1 MAYGVMDAE
10 MQEKEQLLLTHG
22 LEFDAFNVS
31 KSPGCVRS
39 CVRTLFGY
47 RLNPRFAANAE
58 VAFRGALFLLICSIP
73 VIIPDGVS
81 ETRDMMIKY
90 GIYNSSVCV
99 FIVFNLGKTFG
110 EAFDSAISGI
120 KGTILA
126 ACMGWILY
134 TISPSGY
141 VGNAVDF
148 WLGITIGSCYVCV
161 IMLLNLNLTL
171 QMFAISNFAGT
182 WMGFLNPD
190 VVAVI
195 TPPWAGNWDLKTDT
209 LLQGLVCTG
218 IGFITV
224 MVATLLPYPLW
235 SLTYVEENQLVMN
248 KSISKVLHMMVD
260 YYCQPNPNLYHKDA
274 VLRTLRELQSVTDD
288 NDPLIRAA
296 WWECFGMGRT
306 QLKRQVMHTMDQ
318 LSNRVY
324 DLAFN
329 AWSVSTANPI
339 LGPGAHSMNAEL
351 MQQVRPQTVELLG
364 QMEDLLNILVQAIE
378 DGQLTPE
385 EGKGVEALLDK
396 MRNLE
401 KELAT
406 NFHQHRRSI
415 TLNQA
420 SRMYEDVRV
429 AQVLHWSISRIV
441 GEIVEVAEGVVK
453 FSQDKDALPPSPET
467 GGMMTMFEGLADKD
481 HVLYAWRGISSYFIC
496 FTIGF
501 FGFGE
506 FISPRSAGIAAT
518 APLLLSMYS
527 GSALVN
533 DLNRIQGLMLGNVL
547 VRLLGGFV
555 DSCDWSELV
564 LHSLTTF
571 LWTFGGLFVYFH
583 SRIYSTVGILAAAFG
598 ASTLL
603 GVSCNDPNR
612 IGKRDTFDGLMMNC
626 VAFMVTMMMDSLFH
640 SERASDLAHK
650 TLDQCWEQIFQS
662 YKAILDTKTT
672 QVIFHRSNAR
682 KLLLQ
687 ARAMNQEASLEPR
700 FWRIPWQHD
709 LFASVC
715 NTTENIVIA
724 LATLESAIAEHGRSG
739 NRKFK
744 TFVQLSEKATSTDNY
759 GMFGDETSVILLIKF
774 VCVRKLLKVFIHETV
789 QKFEGFTDEDSTQ
802 QFSSEQQAVEEEF
815 IRKTVPYF
823 FGLEDDQAETSMSHD
838 EMAHLSVVFAG
849 FTRTTALLRSV
860 QHTILSSHW
869 QS

>member
-1 MAYGVMDAE
+1 
-10 MQEKEQLLLTHG
+10 
-22 LEFDAFNVS
+22 
-31 KSPGCVRS
+31 
-39 CVRTLFGY
+39 
-47 RLNPRFAANAE
+47 
-58 VAFRGALFLLICSIP
+58 
-73 VIIPDGVS
+73 
-81 ETRDMMIKY
+81 
-90 GIYNSSVCV
+90 
-99 FIVFNLGKTFG
+99 
-110 EAFDSAISGI
+110 
-120 KGTILA
+120 
-126 ACMGWILY
+126 
-134 TISPSGY
+134 
-141 VGNAVDF
+141 
-148 WLGITIGSCYVCV
+148 
-161 IMLLNLNLTL
+161 
-171 QMFAISNFAGT
+171 
-182 WMGFLNPD
+182 
-190 VVAVI
+190 
-195 TPPWAGNWDLKTDT
+195 
-209 LLQGLVCTG
+209 
-218 IGFITV
+218 
-224 MVATLLPYPLW
+224 
-235 SLTYVEENQLVMN
+235 
-248 KSISKVLHMMVD
+248 
-260 YYCQPNPNLYHKDA
+260 
-274 VLRTLRELQSVTDD
+274 
-288 NDPLIRAA
+288 
-296 WWECFGMGRT
+296 MGRT

-364 QMEDLLNILVQAIE
+364 QMEDLLNILEQAIE

-481 HVLYAWRGISSYFIC
+481 HVLYAWRGISSIIHSRIALVAVVFGMWSDAFRMEELKGEAQEAGEGEAKTRVVEDFLEKTDVESDIVGINYVNCSSQTEIMRPIDATYDDTVVGFDEQSGDHHHGLECFRWQGLRKWYWNLDDKLKCEKGVAFVKNQNLIVPC
-496 FTIGF
+496 VYTAMGKNSWSRKDTWEYGCMTGNYNQRCFESSLRPLARAYAAKGYHSMREGIVLRGQEGFVEKRHQDGSFTIGF

-815 IRKTVPYF
+815 IRRTVPYF